1 MLDGMH
7 SSTYLPAREKTAG
20 YCVVPDAAREPG
32 LPKKRFCNEAIAMWD
47 TCAIDLRVQLP
58 SSVALQV
65 REVQEQEP
73 ELLSRML
80 MYAMARRTIFDRL
93 MATPQSE
100 VSKSEVS

>member
-1 MLDGMH
+1 
-7 SSTYLPAREKTAG
+7 
-20 YCVVPDAAREPG
+20 
-32 LPKKRFCNEAIAMWD
+32 MWD

-58 SSVALQV
+58 TSVALQV

-93 MATPQSE
+93 VEAGRSEAVQSNN
-100 VSKSEVS
+100 S

>member
-1 MLDGMH
+1 
-7 SSTYLPAREKTAG
+7 
-20 YCVVPDAAREPG
+20 
-32 LPKKRFCNEAIAMWD
+32 MWD

-58 SSVALQV
+58 PSVALQV

>member
-1 MLDGMH
+1 
-7 SSTYLPAREKTAG
+7 
-20 YCVVPDAAREPG
+20 
-32 LPKKRFCNEAIAMWD
+32 MWD

-58 SSVALQV
+58 TSLATQV

-93 MATPQSE
+93 VATSRAEAVQSTE
-100 VSKSEVS
+100 S

>member
-1 MLDGMH
+1 
-7 SSTYLPAREKTAG
+7 
-20 YCVVPDAAREPG
+20 
-32 LPKKRFCNEAIAMWD
+32 MWD

-58 SSVALQV
+58 TSLAVQV

-93 MATPQSE
+93 VEGNRSEAVQS
-100 VSKSEVS
+100 SNS